1 MESSPLHPTWLVDI
15 QGRMM
20 TRSMSSP
27 ERICEVMSSSCFF
40 LVKQIRE
47 AQHFEHFGDL
57 RSRLYSSS
65 FHIYIYILTD
75 YIFWIGDLSN
85 NGTDLR
91 TFGVT
96 GHSAMAEFWWLLWC
110 LEIPEWTDA
119 VLEGCRIQVRFWK
132 VPKLYMA
139 MVCEKRI
146 IHTWCK
152 VCMDDIRSA
161 NWSYLVLLDPF
172 VRCWT
177 CCCIDASKCRS
188 VFTRIL
194 HDRWLCNMLSICPRL
209 AIKTGIRTRL

>member
-65 FHIYIYILTD
+65 FHIYIYTHWLYFLNRWFVKQWD
-75 YIFWIGDLSN
+75 RLENFWSH
-85 NGTDLR
+85 R
-91 TFGVT
+91 TFSHGGVLMIAVVL
-96 GHSAMAEFWWLLWC
+96 GNSRMDWCSSWRMQDSGQVLKSAEVIHGDGLW
-110 LEIPEWTDA
+110 
-119 VLEGCRIQVRFWK
+119 
-132 VPKLYMA
+132 
-139 MVCEKRI
+139 KRI